1 MKSQQSHTAAWATR
15 FFAIWVGQQISL
27 IGSTLA
33 QFALVWWLTQ
43 TTGSATILAIA
54 VAIATLP
61 NIFLGPF
68 VGALVDRWSRRIIL
82 IVADG
87 AVAVASALLA
97 VLFWSGAIQIWHVYV
112 ILLVRALGTTF
123 HWPAMAATTPLMV
136 PDQHLPRVAGL
147 NQAIGGAVDIIA
159 PPLGALLLGLL
170 ALHQIMLID
179 VVTAA
184 LAILPL
190 LFIPVP
196 QPPRLASSDDVKS
209 TIWADMGAGFHYV
222 WG

>member
-123 HWPAMAATTPLMV
+123 HWPAMAA
-136 PDQHLPRVAGL
+136 A
-147 NQAIGGAVDIIA
+147 A
-159 PPLGALLLGLL
+159 PG
-170 ALHQIMLID
+170 
-179 VVTAA
+179 VE
-184 LAILPL
+184 
-190 LFIPVP
+190 
-196 QPPRLASSDDVKS
+196 R
-209 TIWADMGAGFHYV
+209 
-222 WG
+222 